1 MSLLRKMAGGIR
13 ALFGKPKAEMDLDEE
28 LRAYLATSAA
38 EKMKTGMSRERAL
51 RETRMEMG
59 SMDAVKE
66 EVRTAGWESVM
77 ETFWKDLRYGARV
90 LRLNPGFT
98 AVAVLTLALGIGAN
112 TAIFSVVNGVL
123 LRPLAYRE
131 PQRLF
136 LIREIVPQLTKFY
149 PSFPANLPNFRTWQS
164 ECHSFEQIAIVE
176 GTSTNLTGL
185 GPAEQIHGGQASANL
200 FDVLGIQ
207 LALGRTFRPEE
218 DLPGKDHV
226 VILTDS
232 FWRRRLQGDPAVV
245 GKTLSLNGQ
254 PHEVVGVLPASF
266 HFPKEL
272 GALVKFS
279 PDLAFFKPLGLDPN
293 KFSPLGEFD
302 FAAFARLKPG
312 VTPEQ
317 ALAELNVVQAQIAQ
331 LAKQGM
337 DLHAELLPL
346 ESEVVGSARR
356 GLIFLLVAVGS
367 VLLIVC
373 VNLANLLLARIPARM
388 REAAIRASLGATRG
402 RLMRQMLTESLLLSL
417 LGGALGVWLASFGVG
432 WLVHAA
438 PVSVPRLEE
447 VRMDLR
453 ALLFAAALAIL
464 TGALFGVL
472 PAWRIARVEL
482 NDALKSGGRSGS
494 ENRGTRKL
502 RESLIGLE
510 VALSTLL
517 LMLAGLLTASLVHLL
532 RVDAGFSAGQ
542 VLAAD
547 IQLPPQN
554 YSSSAARQRF
564 YDGVLAGVRA
574 LPGVTST
581 GWISLLPLRGQ
592 ASVSEISL
600 PEEQRMGKETPL
612 VNYRVVSPGYFET
625 MRIPLIEGRD
635 ISLADRSRQVAIL
648 SHGLAKQLW
657 PGRSAI
663 GQICV
668 TDWGGQHRSEVI
680 GVVGDIRGLGLDA
693 PPLSMVY
700 LPNSHAEALPA
711 APAAVSIVLRTAID
725 PRVSA
730 AAVRDVL
737 QHLDTEVPILALRP
751 MAQVLSE
758 SVEARRFQMLLTI
771 TFALCALL
779 LASLGIFGVV
789 AYSVEQRRHE
799 LGIRLALGALA
810 ADLRRMVFRQAMTP
824 VVLGLVAGISLAL
837 LAGRL
842 MGSLLF
848 GVAAFDPTTAACVVL
863 VVIATAVAACWIPA
877 RRASNIDPL
886 VALRH
891 E

>member
-1 MSLLRKMAGGIR
+1 MSVLKRMADGVR
-13 ALFGKPKAEMDLDEE
+13 AIFGKRKAEAELEEE
-28 LRAYLATSAA
+28 LREYLATSTA
-38 EKMKTGMSRERAL
+38 EKIKTGMSRERAM
-51 RETRMEMG
+51 REARMQMG
-59 SMDAVKE
+59 SLDAVKE
-66 EVRTAGWESVM
+66 EVREAGWESVM
-77 ETFWKDLRYGARV
+77 DTFWNDLRYGARV

-123 LRPLAYRE
+123 LRPLAFRE
-131 PQRLF
+131 PQRLY

-149 PSFPANLPNFRTWQS
+149 PSFPANLPNFRTWQK

-176 GTSTNLTGL
+176 GTSMNLTGR

-200 FDVLGIQ
+200 FDVVGIQ
-207 LALGRTFRPEE
+207 PAVGRTFRPEE

-232 FWRRRLQGDPAVV
+232 FWRRRLQSDPAVV

-254 PHEVVGVLPASF
+254 PFEVVGVLPSSF

-272 GALVKFS
+272 GALVKFT

-293 KFSPLGEFD
+293 QFGPLGEFD
-302 FAAFARLKPG
+302 FAAIARSKPN

-317 ALAELNVVQAQIAQ
+317 ALAELNVVQAQIAEQ
-331 LAKQGM
+331 AKEGM
-337 DLHAELLPL
+337 NLRAELLPL
-346 ESEVVGSARR
+346 EAQVVGSARR
-356 GLIFLLVAVGS
+356 GLIFLLAAVGS

-373 VNLANLLLARIPARM
+373 VNLANLLLARIPGRM

-417 LGGALGVWLASFGVG
+417 LGGALGVWLASFGVR
-432 WLVHAA
+432 WLVQAA
-438 PVSVPRLEE
+438 PVNLPRLEE
-447 VRMDLR
+447 ITMDVR
-453 ALLFAAALAIL
+453 AFLFAAVLAIF
-464 TGALFGVL
+464 TGALFGIL

-482 NDALKSGGRSGS
+482 NDALKSGGRSAT

-502 RESLIGLE
+502 RESLIGFE
-510 VALSTLL
+510 VGLSTLL

-532 RVDAGFSAGQ
+532 RVDAGFTAEQ

-554 YSSSAARQRF
+554 YSSPAARQRF
-564 YDGVLAGVRA
+564 YDGVLAGVRG
-574 LPGVTST
+574 LPGITSA
-581 GWISLLPLRGQ
+581 GWISLLPLQGQ

-600 PEEQRMGKETPL
+600 PGEQRMGKETPL

-635 ISLADRSRQVAIL
+635 ISEADRTRQVVIL
-648 SHGLAKQLW
+648 SQSLATRFW

-663 GQICV
+663 GQICI
-668 TDWGGQHRSEVI
+668 TAWGGQHRSEII
-680 GVVGDIRGLGLDA
+680 GVVGDVRGLGLDA

-700 LPNSHAEALPA
+700 LPNSHAEAVPA
-711 APAAVSIVLRTAID
+711 APAAASIVLRTATD
-725 PRVSA
+725 RKAAA
-730 AAVRDVL
+730 AAVRDVI
-737 QHLDTEVPILALRP
+737 QRLDPEVPILALRP
-751 MAQVLSE
+751 LTQVLSE
-758 SVEARRFQMLLTI
+758 SVEARRFQMLLTMA
-771 TFALCALL
+771 FALCALL
-779 LASLGIFGVV
+779 LAALGIFGVV
-789 AYSVEQRRHE
+789 AYSAEQRRHE
-799 LGIRLALGALA
+799 LGIRMALGALA
-810 ADLRRMVFRQAMTP
+810 SDMRRMVLRQAMTP
-824 VVLGLVAGISLAL
+824 VIFGLVAGISIAL

-848 GVAAFDPTTAACVVL
+848 GVTAFDPTTAASVVL
-863 VVIATAVAACWIPA
+863 VVMVTAVAACWIPA